1 MNENN
6 KTHISSTEVPE
17 EFDLEDILAEYAAEP
32 KAAPSA
38 ETLRERSRRIAMET
52 LDDPAGETGV
62 RLGGIIDDAAAAH
75 AAAQP
80 APEPQPEPETLT
92 PEDEAVIDELTAADP
107 IAARELHDTADA
119 DDYAAADAAEDGPEP
134 EAPPRRGAVQ
144 KSARERF
151 LSPLVALLAL
161 IALRRERR
169 STGDRN
175 RPTAETEETDAPEME
190 PKKAAKLYGAQM
202 ASLRRRGRIAAAL
215 SLIMVY
221 LSFAWSSAALPLTGA
236 LNGNLRVLSLLLL
249 VLELTV
255 CIVGLDVFTGG
266 LLGIARR
273 RMGPESLVAASCLM
287 SLLDAVVMAA
297 ARPEGL
303 GIPHCAVSALSMTAA
318 IWGEYF
324 GCKGLRTGFRV
335 LSASKTLYTVT
346 GESGLAQDDVALLKS
361 RRSVKG
367 FIRRSEEADVSEYL
381 YGLLAPILLAA
392 SLILG
397 LLASVAHGQA
407 KAVVHCI
414 SMLCAVSAT
423 FSCTLCFAL
432 PFAVSA
438 KKLFA
443 SGAAIAGWSGVRDI
457 GKARSVVITD
467 QDIFPRGTVEIG
479 RVRILEGAFTD
490 KVISYTGSV
499 IAASGCGLAAP
510 FSDLI
515 RRNGYTISRV
525 EGFEPHDGGGMTAV
539 VNGETVCVGNTGFMN
554 LMGIRLPQ
562 KLSTRN
568 SVYTA
573 INGALVGIF
582 TVDYKPVSSVQDALV
597 LLLHSKLE
605 PIFAIRDFN
614 ITPMM
619 IKTKFKMP
627 TDSFRFPAYAE
638 RYRISG
644 AEPDGAS
651 RVAAVLAREGMGP
664 LVDAAER
671 GRRTYVGA
679 RTAAIVSAVGSVF
692 GLILIFLL
700 CWLGA
705 FESASASNVIT
716 FMLLWLLPLILVVL
730 GLER

>member
-6 KTHISSTEVPE
+6 KTHISSAEVQE

-32 KAAPSA
+32 EAPPTA
-38 ETLRERSRRIAMET
+38 ETLGERSRRIAMET
-52 LDDPAGETGV
+52 IDDPAGETGV
-62 RLGGIIDDAAAAH
+62 RLGGIIDDAAAAA

-80 APEPQPEPETLT
+80 APQPKPEPEPEPETLT
-92 PEDEAVIDELTAADP
+92 PEDEAVIDALAAEEIRDS
-107 IAARELHDTADA
+107 AEGDA
-119 DDYAAADAAEDGPEP
+119 YAAPLDESEPLPPEEP
-134 EAPPRRGAVQ
+134 KARRGTPQ

-161 IALRRERR
+161 VAMRRERR
-169 STGDRN
+169 STGERN
-175 RPTAETEETDAPEME
+175 RPTAEAEDADAPEME

-215 SLIMVY
+215 TLVMIY

-236 LNGNLRVLSLLLL
+236 LNGNLRVVSLLLL
-249 VLELTV
+249 VLELSV

-266 LLGIARR
+266 LVGIARR
-273 RMGPESLVAASCLM
+273 RMGPESLVAASCLL

-303 GIPHCAVSALSMTAA
+303 GIPLSAVSAASMTAA

-346 GESGLAQDDVALLKS
+346 GETGITQDDVALLKS

-367 FIRRSEEADVSEYL
+367 FIRRSEEADAGEYL
-381 YGLLAPILLAA
+381 YSVLTPILLAA

-397 LLASVAHGQA
+397 LLASVAHGHA
-407 KAVVHCI
+407 NAVVHCI
-414 SMLCAVSAT
+414 SMLCAAAAT
-423 FSCTLCFAL
+423 FSCTLCFTL

-457 GKARSVVITD
+457 GRARHVVITD
-467 QDIFPRGTVEIG
+467 QDIFPRGTAEIS

-510 FSDLI
+510 FSELI

-562 KLSTRN
+562 KLSTRS

-582 TVDYKPVSSVQDALV
+582 TVEYKPVSSVQDALV

-644 AEPDGAS
+644 AEPDSAS

-671 GRRTYVGA
+671 GRRTYTGA
-679 RTAAIVSAVGSVF
+679 RAAAIVSAVGSVF
-692 GLILIFLL
+692 GVLLLFLL

-705 FESASASNVIT
+705 FESASASNVLI
-716 FMLLWLLPLILVVL
+716 FMLLWLLPLILVVF